1 MAYRFPPIALQVAFQ
16 LKENPLEARARNY
29 RSAPAL
35 SPNEWSQ
42 PMDNELTILIVSCR
56 PENRKMLLRVFDGLP
71 IDSYSAST
79 LQQAKEALRLRSFSV
94 VFCEE
99 RLADGTYGDLLR
111 DVQSLSEDVR
121 FVVMLC
127 TGEWDE
133 YLEALRLGA
142 EEVLRCPLQP
152 TDIDLA
158 LIHAMRGAAQK
169 KEVAV
174 HA

>member
-1 MAYRFPPIALQVAFQ
+1 
-16 LKENPLEARARNY
+16 
-29 RSAPAL
+29 
-35 SPNEWSQ
+35 
-42 PMDNELTILIVSCR
+42 MDNGLPILIVSCR
-56 PENRKMLLRVFDGLP
+56 PENRKTLMRVFDGLP

-79 LQQAKEALRLRSFSV
+79 IQQAKETLDSRSFSV

-99 RLADGTYGDLLR
+99 RLSDGCYRDLLN
-111 DVQSLSEDVR
+111 DVR
-121 FVVMLC
+121 LSAASQNTGFVVMLC
-127 TGEWDE
+127 TGEWEE

-158 LIHAMRGAAQK
+158 LIHATRNSAPAKPMAA
-169 KEVAV
+169 